1 MKAYLQGANG
11 EEVECTITQPEPS
24 EEHMI
29 DKCVQI
35 PIIGIL
41 MMNRQK
47 DAGYWWIRIIG

>member
-24 EEHMI
+24 NEDTI
-29 DKCVQI
+29 DKCIQI

-41 MMNRQK
+41 MMNKVR
-47 DAGYWWIRIIG
+47 DAGYWWVRFIG